1 MSCNEII
8 DELEL
13 LKKNLV
19 FSLTKY
25 SLTGEDDYNN
35 EIVKLI
41 RLCKR
46 GNANE
51 NASGN
56 DKDKQVR

>member
-25 SLTGEDDYNN
+25 SLTGEDNYNN
-35 EIVKLI
+35 EIVLNSILFSWLESLSSMDDFNK
-41 RLCKR
+41 K
-46 GNANE
+46 
-51 NASGN
+51 
-56 DKDKQVR
+56 